1 MDSVASPEDK
11 VVRSSEPELI
21 TGSILASWILMGVAL
36 LAVVLLHL
44 VSALVGGLLVYELVS
59 LIAPLI
65 ERHLM
70 HRWSRWLAVASLA
83 ILTILVL
90 ILAGFGLAAFLR
102 SEASSPAVLSE
113 KLNQV
118 ITEAR
123 DKLPPFLVDSFP
135 GNVDDLKALASGWM
149 DEHSKEVQQIGKDV
163 LHFFVL
169 GLVGMI
175 IGALVS
181 LLEVTP
187 HRRHRPLAAALIE
200 RISRFAFAFR
210 QIVFAQFR
218 ISALN
223 TVLTIIFLF
232 VILPALSIHLPLGKT
247 LIAVTFFAGLLPVV
261 GNLISNTA
269 IFIAGLSV
277 SVYAAAFALIFLVV
291 IHKLEY
297 FFNARIVGSSIHAR
311 AWELLVA
318 MLVME
323 VAFGIGGLVVA
334 PFYYAYL
341 KRELSDRNLV

>member
-1 MDSVASPEDK
+1 MDSVASPEGE
-11 VVRSSEPELI
+11 VVRSSEPEPI
-21 TGSILASWILMGVAL
+21 TGSTIASWILMGIAL

-44 VSALVGGLLVYELVS
+44 VSALAGGLLVYELVS
-59 LIAPLI
+59 LIAPPI
-65 ERHLM
+65 ERHLI
-70 HRWSRWLAVASLA
+70 HRRSRWLAVASLA

-90 ILAGFGLAAFLR
+90 ILAGFGVTAFLK

-118 ITEAR
+118 IVEAR
-123 DKLPPFLVDSFP
+123 DKLPPFLVDNFP
-135 GNVDDLKALASGWM
+135 GNVDDLKALASSWL

-163 LHFFVL
+163 LNFFIR

-187 HRRHRPLAAALIE
+187 HRQHRPLAAALIE

-210 QIVFAQFR
+210 QIVFAQVR

-223 TVLTIIFLF
+223 TVLTIMFLF
-232 VILPALSIHLPLGKT
+232 VILPALGIHLPLAKT
-247 LIAVTFFAGLLPVV
+247 LIAITFFAGLLPVV

-291 IHKLEY
+291 VHKLEY
-297 FFNARIVGSSIHAR
+297 FFNARIVGSSINAR
-311 AWELLVA
+311 ALELLVA

-334 PFYYAYL
+334 PIYYAYL